1 MSRIRMITVLALVA
15 AAPAAVRAQDA
26 APKPAGN
33 PVEEFVSRK
42 GVLLVKRMYGI
53 KTFTWDGGRD
63 DKVTLAVS
71 AMHAYEAEDKT
82 RGVFALRFEGQPILG
97 VSTTALLDLNS
108 AKALRSALGAMI
120 EQGREGAASTPEF
133 LEVRFALGDSF
144 ECGFNQQG
152 TIQRPFIVLGS
163 DLSRTLRSSRMS
175 DLEDLKAAVA
185 SEIEKLKEL
194 GAK

>member
-1 MSRIRMITVLALVA
+1 MTRLRTIGILAVFA
-15 AAPAAVRAQDA
+15 AVPAAVGAQDA
-26 APKPAGN
+26 APRPAKN
-33 PVEEFVSRK
+33 AVEEFVSRK

-53 KTFTWDGGRD
+53 KTFTWDLGRD

-71 AMHAYEAEDKT
+71 AMHAYEAEDRT
-82 RGVFALRFEGQPILG
+82 RGVFALRFEGQPLLG
-97 VSTTALLDLNS
+97 VSTTALLDLSS

-120 EQGREGAASTPEF
+120 ERAREAAAATPEF

-152 TIQRPFIVLGS
+152 TVQRPFVVLGS
-163 DLSRTLRSSRMS
+163 DLSRTLRSSRMA
-175 DLEDLKAAVA
+175 DLEDLKSAVE

>member
-1 MSRIRMITVLALVA
+1 MTRILTIPFLTILAAMPVA
-15 AAPAAVRAQDA
+15 GHAQDA
-26 APKPAGN
+26 PPKPARN

-53 KTFTWDGGRD
+53 RTFTWDMGRD

-71 AMHAYEAEDKT
+71 AMHAYEAEDRI
-82 RGVFALRFEGQPILG
+82 RGVFALRFEGQPLLG
-97 VSTTALLDLNS
+97 VSTTALLDLPS
-108 AKALRSALGAMI
+108 AQALLSALGAMI
-120 EQGREGAASTPEF
+120 AQAREGAAATPEF

-152 TIQRPFIVLGS
+152 TVQRPFLILGS
-163 DLSRTLRSSRMS
+163 DVSRTLRSSRMA
-175 DLEDLKAAVA
+175 DLEDLKSAVA
-185 SEIEKLKEL
+185 VEIEKLKEL